1 MSAREAREKVRRATR
16 NSEVGGVVRRPAA
29 AVLEEMEV
37 LAREDRRKI
46 TTPIPPAPRPPGR
59 FWIERRPPLPPRH
72 PPINPYVP
80 PSPDRAEIARVAAVR
95 ARAHEESEAYLLARA
110 DAAAAVPREPSP
122 PRAEDDYYD
131 LARWS
136 RRRWL

>member
-1 MSAREAREKVRRATR
+1 MKERKAASRG
-16 NSEVGGVVRRPAA
+16 EVGSVYRRPAA
-29 AVLEEMEV
+29 EVVEEMEV
-37 LAREDRRKI
+37 LARAERRRM

-72 PPINPYVP
+72 PPINPYSP
-80 PSPDRAEIARVAAVR
+80 PSPDRAEIARVAAMR
-95 ARAHEESEAYLLARA
+95 ARAHEESEAHLLAEA
-110 DAAAAVPREPSP
+110 TELAARPREPSP
-122 PRAEDDYYD
+122 PRADDDFYD